1 MKTSSIISEPKQIN
15 KRKRVVAAS
24 VAGSALGIASSVAG
38 IYAMAKK
45 GNPTL
50 ALKNLAYQEKDVL
63 MIGASSILGGL
74 AGGLLADNDKENIAP
89 KLREASQQF
98 VGNTL
103 FPVSFIALGNKILEK
118 TNFQLPKFKSTSK
131 LANAANVV
139 LGALPRIIT
148 TGVALASGTLL
159 GNKVMNTINDKIYNE
174 KEKHTVKP
182 EDMLM
187 HSDDVCVATSLLFKN
202 APKISTFTNAV
213 LPATFLVA
221 GAKSGMQQKENC

>member
-1 MKTSSIISEPKQIN
+1 MKTSFHRQEPKQIN
-15 KRKRVVAAS
+15 NRTKVAVAS
-24 VAGSALGIASSVAG
+24 VAGSALGIATSVAG

-103 FPVSFIALGNKILEK
+103 FPVSFIAIGNKILEK
-118 TNFQLPKFKSTSK
+118 TNFQLPKLKSTSK
-131 LANAANVV
+131 LATAANVV

-148 TGVALASGTLL
+148 TAVGLAGGVTV
-159 GNKVMNTINDKIYNE
+159 GNKLMNTINDKIYNE
-174 KEKHTVKP
+174 KVKHSVEA

-202 APKISTFTNAV
+202 APKISSITNAI